1 MPELEFSL
9 PYNNNTQTLE
19 GLFQLQG
26 LGGARISEI
35 YLSCPQ
41 VYSGSGRVTP
51 RLSQDHFFDV
61 VNLIHRHNIRVNL
74 ILNPTCQGADW
85 YTQKSFQST
94 LDFLAMMHGDL
105 KVEAVTLANPV
116 YIQKVKK
123 QLPSMEVCASVLSD
137 VDCLQRAVLI
147 REAGA
152 DTITP
157 DANINRNIELLK
169 QIKKATGAK
178 IKIMVNEGCL
188 YRCPYRKYHFNFVSH
203 WSKELEHSTMQGQ
216 DFFDFCLAITKKDH
230 SQILK
235 SCWVR
240 PEDLYR
246 YAEITSFFKV
256 VGRTR
261 PKSLVLRASKAYMS
275 QSYTGNLID
284 IVCSSIN
291 AFGLAYGAY
300 IDNQELGNSG
310 FVDKVTSCS
319 NDCYNCNY
327 CAKLAER
334 LVKLNVVTHAKL
346 EDLGREE
353 LAAKLENA
361 GKLPLFG

>member
-1 MPELEFSL
+1 MPGLEFSL
-9 PYNNNTQTLE
+9 PYNNNAETLE

-26 LGGARISEI
+26 LGGSKVSEI

-41 VYSGSGRVTP
+41 AYSGSGRVTP
-51 RLSQDHFFDV
+51 RLSEDHFFQV
-61 VNLIHRHNIRVNL
+61 ISLIHRHNIRVNL
-74 ILNPTCQGADW
+74 IMNPTCQGADW
-85 YTQKSFQST
+85 YTQKSFQSI
-94 LDFLAMMHGDL
+94 LDFLAMMHDEFG
-105 KVEAVTLANPV
+105 VEAVTLANPV

-123 QLPSMEVCASVLSD
+123 HIPGMEVCASVLSD
-137 VDCLQRAVLI
+137 VDCLQRAVII

-157 DANINRNIELLK
+157 DANINRNIGLLE
-169 QIKKATGAK
+169 QIKKATGAR

-188 YRCPYRKYHFNFVSH
+188 YRCPYRKFHFNFVSH

-216 DFFDFCLAITKKDH
+216 DFFDYCLAITRRDH

-235 SCWVR
+235 SGWIR
-240 PEDLYR
+240 PEDLHR
-246 YAEITSFFKV
+246 YTEVTPFFKV

-261 PKSLVLRASKAYMS
+261 PKSLVLRAATAYMS

-300 IDNQELGNSG
+300 IDNHELGESG
-310 FVDKVTSCS
+310 FFDKVTRCH
-319 NDCYNCNY
+319 NDCYDCSY
-327 CAKLAER
+327 CSSLAES
-334 LVKLNVVTHAKL
+334 LVKLNVVTRAKL

-353 LAAKLENA
+353 LAARLENA
-361 GKLPLFG
+361 GKLPLFS